1 MDSLHDVLHSDFGT
15 NIFQYLSIHCIYS
28 SFISVSSSS
37 RKYFEKMSN
46 LSLLKQL
53 ICYDFP
59 LIFLIDTTLND
70 RLKRH
75 QLSSSLNVNSLISII
90 YTNISA
96 LSISRTLLYG
106 SDENLLDIN
115 FSKNLTMAMRCG
127 GILGIRHYI
136 KRISKIKN
144 IPIKNLYRVQQL
156 IPIGPNLELKVLRW
170 KYLIPE
176 IAKAI
181 VKASNGNRRP
191 YHITD
196 IWMYNAFEVYLNHFA
211 KDGMMIDQPQ
221 KVYLEHFQ
229 RFMVNHI
236 SLFLRSNKFYISDT
250 LKVIL
255 QTDLMNEFDGLF
267 LFKNLFCRLFSQ
279 DGSCIKYATSEHS
292 EVFDQNCMRDCEWI
306 ERIPI
311 EAILS
316 ISNKKMVLKC
326 YEQLCDNNSE
336 IVNILCVL
344 NTHLILCWRNRNS
357 NVTRSIQ
364 LNIQCVDVD
373 LAQKVIQKYEAILY
387 RNCHNAI
394 KPGSN
399 IYQLT

>member
-96 LSISRTLLYG
+96 LSISRTLYDPYLTLYG
-106 SDENLLDIN
+106 SYENILDIN

-144 IPIKNLYRVQQL
+144 IPIKNLYRVRQL
-156 IPIGPNLELKVLRW
+156 IPIGPNIELKVLRW

-211 KDGMMIDQPQ
+211 KDGMMIDQGQ
-221 KVYLEHFQ
+221 KVYLEQFQ

-236 SLFLRSNKFYISDT
+236 RVDI
-250 LKVIL
+250 
-255 QTDLMNEFDGLF
+255 DL
-267 LFKNLFCRLFSQ
+267 
-279 DGSCIKYATSEHS
+279 T
-292 EVFDQNCMRDCEWI
+292 
-306 ERIPI
+306 
-311 EAILS
+311 
-316 ISNKKMVLKC
+316 
-326 YEQLCDNNSE
+326 
-336 IVNILCVL
+336 
-344 NTHLILCWRNRNS
+344 
-357 NVTRSIQ
+357 
-364 LNIQCVDVD
+364 
-373 LAQKVIQKYEAILY
+373 QKVIQKYEAILY